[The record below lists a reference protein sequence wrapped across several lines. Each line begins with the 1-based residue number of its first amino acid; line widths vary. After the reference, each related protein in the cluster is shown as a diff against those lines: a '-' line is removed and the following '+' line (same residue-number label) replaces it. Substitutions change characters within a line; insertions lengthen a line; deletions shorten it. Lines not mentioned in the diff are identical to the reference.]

1 MILQISYGGFFS
13 ICFGNLGWELSLKEG
28 ATFSRHGGGG
38 LAFFSSGHFKK
49 LQDFDPR
56 HRDDDG
62 EGRRDP
68 FVGIDLEM
76 LQQVLVL
83 DRVPWIEKTGRSSCS
98 MMVSFLLHCWNH
110 SKGVKPRHV

>member
-1 MILQISYGGFFS
+1 MILQIPMVGFFHMFWQ
-13 ICFGNLGWELSLKEG
+13 FGWGTLPKG
-28 ATFSRHGGGG
+28 ARTTSRHGGGG

-83 DRVPWIEKTGRSSCS
+83 DRVPWIEKTGRSSLLNDGELFTALLE
-98 MMVSFLLHCWNH
+98 SFER
-110 SKGVKPRHV
+110 S

>member
-1 MILQISYGGFFS
+1 MVGFFHMFWQ
-13 ICFGNLGWELSLKEG
+13 FGLGTSPKGRSHL
-28 ATFSRHGGGG
+28 RHGGGG

-68 FVGIDLEM
+68 FAGIDLEM

-83 DRVPWIEKTGRSSCS
+83 DRVPWIEKTGRSSLLNDGELS
-98 MMVSFLLHCWNH
+98 TALLESFER
-110 SKGVKPRHV
+110 S

>member
-1 MILQISYGGFFS
+1 MILQIPMVGFFHMFWQ
-13 ICFGNLGWELSLKEG
+13 FGWGTLPKG
-28 ATFSRHGGGG
+28 ARTTSRHGGGG

-83 DRVPWIEKTGRSSCS
+83 DRVPWIESTGGLVCS
-98 MMVSFLLHCWNH
+98 NHGELFTALLESF
-110 SKGVKPRHV
+110 

>member
-1 MILQISYGGFFS
+1 M
-13 ICFGNLGWELSLKEG
+13 
-28 ATFSRHGGGG
+28 
-38 LAFFSSGHFKK
+38 AFFSSGHFKK

-83 DRVPWIEKTGRSSCS
+83 DRVPWIEKTGRSSLLNDGELFTALLE
-98 MMVSFLLHCWNH
+98 SFER
-110 SKGVKPRHV
+110 S